1 MIRLTQDGTAE
12 PVSRDQVLRRE
23 WEREILIFP
32 VQLTT
37 SRIGNFT
44 VDPYSATSDDHIYT
58 PKYIFCLRYF
68 QHAHFILLIVHIIS
82 LTADGPQLARLP
94 IATTAAALPSCL
106 WSRRII
112 PSLPVLV
119 YDFYRDASSAL
130 LHLVN

>member
-1 MIRLTQDGTAE
+1 MNRLTRDGTAE

-23 WEREILIFP
+23 PREILIFS

-44 VDPYSATSDDHIYT
+44 VDPYSAVSDDHIYT
-58 PKYIFCLRYF
+58 F
-68 QHAHFILLIVHIIS
+68 QPAHIIPIIVCIS
-82 LTADGPQLARLP
+82 LTADGPQLARLSIP
-94 IATTAAALPSCL
+94 TTATLPSCL

-119 YDFYRDASSAL
+119 
-130 LHLVN
+130 